1 MPSLRRRRPLSKM
14 EVSIGKVIGKCGKIH
29 HEFNKWRG
37 AKSKKASINGIF
49 SRGFLLSSI
58 VTGQSNPQNPQI
70 SSAKAPVLLKGRA
83 APGFL
88 FSSSKSGEFTQ
99 TMEDVEV
106 PKVIGLTPNHPV
118 VIGPWLIIE
127 TTMVTWGSPILRN
140 PHVPI
145 NQKSCIIQ
153 LSMGPSSITR

>member
-1 MPSLRRRRPLSKM
+1 M

-29 HEFNKWRG
+29 HKSNKWRG
-37 AKSKKASINGIF
+37 AKSKKITVNGIF

-88 FSSSKSGEFTQ
+88 FSSFDQQMCRVHPNNGGCGGFQSHWANPQSSSRHW
-99 TMEDVEV
+99 TM
-106 PKVIGLTPNHPV
+106 T
-118 VIGPWLIIE
+118 
-127 TTMVTWGSPILRN
+127 
-140 PHVPI
+140 
-145 NQKSCIIQ
+145 
-153 LSMGPSSITR
+153 